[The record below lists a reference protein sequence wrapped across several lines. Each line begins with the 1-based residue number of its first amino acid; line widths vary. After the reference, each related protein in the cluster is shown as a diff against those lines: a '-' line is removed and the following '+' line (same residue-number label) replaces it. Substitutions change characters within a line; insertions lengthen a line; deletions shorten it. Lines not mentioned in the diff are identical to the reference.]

1 MLGNK
6 WEQAQGTIVD
16 AQTAPRTG
24 RGVGGA
30 MQVEHRYVVKV
41 CKPTGEVIRGTVID
55 TSPGGY
61 AVGTVIGVQVH
72 TKSGEMKLDP
82 NQQVV
87 SVSAMINTMDQL
99 AGLGGPIGPYSHGP
113 SAGNVLRIL
122 GPGGQELPVQ
132 MDPGEISRL
141 AQAIRSGDPATKQAA
156 MNQLRDMRD
165 RARAQVA
172 GQLGGGL
179 APGASAAA
187 FGAGTSFFQPGK
199 PDQPA
204 QPGLPGQ
211 PGQPGYASPAPA
223 AGAFDSEG
231 GPGSAEERLAQIKQL
246 LDKGILSE
254 SEYQAKRQQIIDGL

>member
-16 AQTAPRTG
+16 AQTVPKTG
-24 RGVGGA
+24 RGVGAA
-30 MQVEHRYVVKV
+30 MQVEHRYVVEV
-41 CKPTGEVIRGTVID
+41 RKPTGEVISGTVID

-61 AVGTVIGVQVH
+61 AVGTVIGVQVQ
-72 TKSGEMKLDP
+72 TKSGDMKLDP
-82 NQQVV
+82 NQRVV

-99 AGLGGPIGPYSHGP
+99 AGLEGPIGPYSHGP

-187 FGAGTSFFQPGK
+187 VRAGFFQSG
-199 PDQPA
+199 QPA
-204 QPGLPGQ
+204 Q
-211 PGQPGYASPAPA
+211 PGQPGYPSPAPP
-223 AGAFDSEG
+223 AGAFGSGG

-254 SEYQAKRQQIIDGL
+254 SEYQAKRQQIIDEL